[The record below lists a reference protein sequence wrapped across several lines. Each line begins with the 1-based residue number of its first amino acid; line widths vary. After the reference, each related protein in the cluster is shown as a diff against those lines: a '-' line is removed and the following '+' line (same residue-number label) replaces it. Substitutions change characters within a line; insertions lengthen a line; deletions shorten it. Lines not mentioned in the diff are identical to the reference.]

1 VQIVNLESKT
11 VNVDIFID
19 GLESNVV
26 LSKLTKT
33 VLTSSNVMDENS
45 FSQPNKVSNK
55 QIFLFVF
62 PIFFHCLQNIR
73 KWLWIERLLI
83 AISHSYRETN
93 IVMRILVNLAC
104 DIVKPCFQADF
115 LVCPLLGLS

>member
-19 GLESNVV
+19 GLESSVV

-55 QIFLFVF
+55 QFFFICFSNLLPLFA
-62 PIFFHCLQNIR
+62 
-73 KWLWIERLLI
+73 K
-83 AISHSYRETN
+83 Y
-93 IVMRILVNLAC
+93 
-104 DIVKPCFQADF
+104 
-115 LVCPLLGLS
+115 